1 MKNILFLE
9 QFSKLSGGQ
18 FVLLSIIDGLNRSII
33 NPIVVLPEIGDLSK
47 ELDKRRVEYV
57 CLPIGEYS
65 AGKKPWTEIIKM
77 LFSSFW
83 LTFLVVRLIKAK
95 KIQVVYANA
104 PRTFLWGTLAAKLA
118 GVLVVWHIHSL
129 LSGLELKLCK
139 VLQKHVAKIICVS
152 ECVAKPFRQLQE
164 AAQIEVVYNG
174 IDVDKYTRP
183 SQTGKLKSELRVG
196 PQLRV
201 VGFIGQIAEWKG
213 VADFIE
219 AANLISKTED
229 QVLFVVIGE
238 ALFGKSRQITYKDQL
253 RQRVKELGL
262 EKVVLFLGGR
272 IDIPDV
278 LAGIDILVLPSR
290 TPDPCPLVLLE
301 AMAAGKAIITAKHGG
316 PAEIIKED
324 QTGRFFLPGN
334 VFELSQ
340 SIQSLLNAPDQVI
353 RLGKNA
359 QIAAKEAYSL
369 GEFQGNISKI
379 INGLF

>member
-152 ECVAKPFRQLQE
+152 ECVAKPFRQLQK